1 MGLAEEELERV
12 ERIEL
17 REFDALDDCSLEVGL
32 ESCVVT
38 VTVSG
43 DLLPESGSQYLLS
56 FRR

>member
-1 MGLAEEELERV
+1 MGFAEEELERLK
-12 ERIEL
+12 RIEL
-17 REFDALDDCSLEVGL
+17 REFDVLDDCSL